1 MMYATPMVVKVHFP
15 FIGTSTKVTHEHVNY
30 SVSKHELKEI
40 SYFFIFIPS
49 LLYSSVPS
57 GEEQNYCPT
66 QSFRIL
72 GA

>member
-1 MMYATPMVVKVHFP
+1 MMYATPMVIKEHFP
-15 FIGTSTKVTHEHVNY
+15 FVGISAKVTHVHVNY
-30 SVSKHELKEI
+30 SVCKHEVKEM

-49 LLYSSVPS
+49 LLYSSMPS

-66 QSFRIL
+66 QLFRIL

>member
-1 MMYATPMVVKVHFP
+1 MMYATPMVIKEHFP
-15 FIGTSTKVTHEHVNY
+15 FVGISAKVTHVHVNY
-30 SVSKHELKEI
+30 SVSKHELKEM
-40 SYFFIFIPS
+40 SYFFIFISS